1 VERAFTDVA
10 KLFESLPVNLPIS
23 TLLCLFLAILE
34 TSRRVGHRN
43 MIQQRLDDVYNFLK
57 LRDIQE
63 TKKLLDIVLNKLRYV
78 NVNPI
83 ELE

>member
-1 VERAFTDVA
+1 
-10 KLFESLPVNLPIS
+10 
-23 TLLCLFLAILE
+23 
-34 TSRRVGHRN
+34 